1 MEQRDYIESMIE
13 QLGNSLKKM
22 ISLLTKEDSKE
33 NETETIVSIDNDF
46 LTEFKISVDEF
57 ILLSKDDFK
66 NKIIA
71 LKLKENHIEILAQL
85 FLQMSFLNT
94 SFNDSKIEMLKEKAV
109 LCLDIADFI
118 TNSYSIE
125 RSNKKNEILNSKK

>member
-109 LCLDIADFI
+109 LCLDIADCI